1 MGIVIDSLIDWE
13 IEAKTMSVTSMT
25 NCVSRVLRLKHVQ
38 ERVGLG
44 RSTIYDRMNPESPRY
59 DSTFPKPIKLGI
71 AAIGWI
77 EAEIDAWIKSR
88 VTAGWGSASRMA
100 VPESGKPVGR
110 YSGIQESEEEGQQ

>member
-1 MGIVIDSLIDWE
+1 
-13 IEAKTMSVTSMT
+13 MSVTGMT
-25 NCVSRVLRLKHVQ
+25 SCVSRVLRLKQVQ

-44 RSTIYDRMNPESPRY
+44 RSTIYDRMNPNSPRY

-88 VTAGWGSASRMA
+88 ITAGWGNTSDIA
-100 VPESGKPVGR
+100 VPDGGGSAGR
-110 YSGIQESEEEGQQ
+110 YNDNQESRGRVPQ

>member
-1 MGIVIDSLIDWE
+1 
-13 IEAKTMSVTSMT
+13 MSVTGMT
-25 NCVSRVLRLKHVQ
+25 SCVSRVLRLKHVQ

-44 RSTIYDRMNPESPRY
+44 RSTIYDRMNPKSPRY

-88 VTAGWGSASRMA
+88 ITAGWGRAADRV
-100 VPESGKPVGR
+100 VPESGTSAGC
-110 YSGIQESEEEGQQ
+110 YSGSQGTDEVQQ

>member
-1 MGIVIDSLIDWE
+1 
-13 IEAKTMSVTSMT
+13 MSVTDMT
-25 NCVSRVLRLKHVQ
+25 SCVSRVLRLKHVQ

-44 RSTIYDRMNPESPRY
+44 RSTIYDRMNPKSPRY

-88 VTAGWGSASRMA
+88 ITAGWGRAADRV
-100 VPESGKPVGR
+100 VPESGTSAGC
-110 YSGIQESEEEGQQ
+110 YSGSQGTEDEVQQ